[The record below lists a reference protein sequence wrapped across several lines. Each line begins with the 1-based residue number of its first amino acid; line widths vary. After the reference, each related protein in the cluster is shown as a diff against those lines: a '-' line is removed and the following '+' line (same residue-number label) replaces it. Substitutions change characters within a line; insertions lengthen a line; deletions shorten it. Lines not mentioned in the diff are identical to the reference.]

1 LAVFTVE
8 DEEDQEAP
16 KEFNIILPLADAD
29 LQQFLYDAKFDG
41 AWNNVAK
48 VLEEA
53 SNLAGALS
61 WLHGGLNISG
71 KALFLCH
78 MDLKLDNVLVYLE
91 RNYPIGWWKISDFG
105 ISSLKERKK
114 RKKDPE
120 KEPTDLRRPTSAL
133 LAIPTM
139 SPAES
144 LNFITTQERTSVK
157 RPAGAFSAPEVE
169 AGGSVGPESDI
180 FSFGCIL
187 FQVLARVA
195 GGVPLLMKLDDKR
208 GSFQNGSRNDHFCQ
222 RTDGKKSIHKDVS
235 LWLENSDG
243 LRGSLSDRSM
253 IMNCKGLIEKTLE
266 IAPKARPNAEEL
278 HDELVMI
285 YRGGGK
291 KYYFDQDSN
300 MVSNV
305 PQSSA
310 RKSKLDKPEIRITP
324 LSPEKEQRDPPHRM
338 SVSKM
343 NMPTSPPISQ
353 QPIRISLGITP
364 PQHFQP
370 TSQPLPTPPLDPDHH
385 DSPVIEH
392 PGSMPPTDRLPLRK
406 RSDQSSTPNMYNT
419 QAPHAANFRQRS
431 DNSSSANLYNNQSRY
446 APDFQEGLEHPPPA
460 NLYNKRTQNATDLPG
475 RSGYPPSQ
483 IPFLNPGQDTVNV
496 EFVSSPL
503 PLQYSPGSYPKQRS
517 RHDSAHTTH
526 SSIHNVVANYSEKGG
541 LIPFSTPQEVTSTL
555 ISPTRAKIVFIA
567 AKEAVAYTLYSPYSK
582 KTIPLPMNCEWQKGS
597 LAGNFVA
604 LCSVSDSHNTQVS
617 FHHSSYHR

>member
-1 LAVFTVE
+1 
-8 DEEDQEAP
+8 
-16 KEFNIILPLADAD
+16 
-29 LQQFLYDAKFDG
+29 
-41 AWNNVAK
+41 
-48 VLEEA
+48 
-53 SNLAGALS
+53 
-61 WLHGGLNISG
+61 
-71 KALFLCH
+71 

-91 RNYPIGWWKISDFG
+91 RNSPIGWWKISDFG

-114 RKKDPE
+114 RKNDP
-120 KEPTDLRRPTSAL
+120 KNEPTDLRRPTSTL

-169 AGGSVGPESDI
+169 AGGNVGPESDI

-195 GGVPLLMKLDDKR
+195 GGVPLLMELDGKR

-235 LWLENSDG
+235 LWLESSDG

-266 IAPKARPNAEEL
+266 IAPEARPNAEDL
-278 HDELVMI
+278 HGELVTI
-285 YRGGGK
+285 FRAEGK
-291 KYYFDQDSN
+291 KYYFDQDFN
-300 MVSNV
+300 MVSIV
-305 PQSSA
+305 PQTSA
-310 RKSKLDKPEIRITP
+310 SKSKLVDKPEVRITP
-324 LSPEKEQRDPPHRM
+324 SSSKTEQRDPPHRM
-338 SVSKM
+338 SVSTR
-343 NMPTSPPISQ
+343 NTPTSPLISP

-364 PQHFQP
+364 PQPFQP

-392 PGSMPPTDRLPLRK
+392 PGVMPSTDRLPLRK
-406 RSDQSSTPNMYNT
+406 RSDQSSTPNLYNT
-419 QAPHAANFRQRS
+419 HVPQAANFPQRS
-431 DNSSSANLYNNQSRY
+431 DNPSAANLYNNQTRY
-446 APDFQEGLEHPPPA
+446 ATDFREGLEDPPPSI
-460 NLYNKRTQNATDLPG
+460 LYNKQTQNATDLPG
-475 RSGYPPSQ
+475 RSGYSPPQ
-483 IPFLNPGQDTVNV
+483 IPFLNRAQDTANV
-496 EFVSSPL
+496 EFVSSPM
-503 PLQYSPGSYPKQRS
+503 PLQYSPVSFPQQRS
-517 RHDSAHTTH
+517 RQDSAHTTH
-526 SSIHNVVANYSEKGG
+526 SSIYDVVANYSERGE

-555 ISPTRAKIVFIA
+555 ISSTRAKIVFIA

-582 KTIPLPMNCEWQKGS
+582 KTIPLPENCEWQKGS

-604 LCSVSDSHNTQVS
+604 LCSVSGSHNTQVS
-617 FHHSSYHR
+617 FSPLKLSSVASNNHRVRGSTSTSCLSTTKNSWWSMKCSSKNRFLTLKNLLCHWTGRFFSEAQI